1 MEIKI
6 MYNRYGEPVVYDT
19 RLVAY
24 KYTEDKI
31 QYFYAPGRGTKTGRT
46 FRLVFTL
53 APGQKRKALKKIER
67 TLAETLAEDGGETL

>member
-1 MEIKI
+1 MEITI

-31 QYFYAPGRGTKTGRT
+31 QYFHAMGRGTKTGRT
-46 FRLVFTL
+46 FRLIFTQ
-53 APGQKRKALKKIER
+53 APGQARKGLKKIER
-67 TLAETLAEDGGETL
+67 GIACE

>member
-1 MEIKI
+1 MEITI

-19 RLVAY
+19 SLVAY

-46 FRLVFTL
+46 FRLVFTQG
-53 APGQKRKALKKIER
+53 PGQKRKGLKKIER
-67 TLAETLAEDGGETL
+67 GIACE

>member
-19 RLVAY
+19 SLVAY
-24 KYTEDKI
+24 RYTQEKV
-31 QYFYAPGRGTKTGRT
+31 QYFYAPGRGTRTGRT

-53 APGQKRKALKKIER
+53 GPGQKRKALKKIER

>member
-1 MEIKI
+1 MEITI

-31 QYFYAPGRGTKTGRT
+31 QYFHAPGRGTKTGRT
-46 FRLVFTL
+46 FRLIFTQ
-53 APGQKRKALKKIER
+53 APGQARKGLKKIER
-67 TLAETLAEDGGETL
+67 GIACE